1 MQLYIKW
8 IKNNVLLHSTR
19 NDIQYSLIDHN
30 REEKIKFMDHSKFVK
45 EKGEIRTH
53 SSKKQSLQKDNAQ
66 DNKDGYCMGNN
77 GGDEDVILL

>member
-1 MQLYIKW
+1 
-8 IKNNVLLHSTR
+8 
-19 NDIQYSLIDHN
+19 
-30 REEKIKFMDHSKFVK
+30 MDHGKFVK
-45 EKGEIRTH
+45 EMGEIRTH

>member
-1 MQLYIKW
+1 
-8 IKNNVLLHSTR
+8 
-19 NDIQYSLIDHN
+19 
-30 REEKIKFMDHSKFVK
+30 MDHGKFVK

-77 GGDEDVILL
+77 GGDEDVILLWYHTGWTFEPSEYHKYSKTEMNQ

>member
-1 MQLYIKW
+1 
-8 IKNNVLLHSTR
+8 
-19 NDIQYSLIDHN
+19 
-30 REEKIKFMDHSKFVK
+30 MDHSKFVK